1 MLTISRDGSQKEEGV
16 QRGDD
21 VDKDKEEER

>member
-1 MLTISRDGSQKEEGV
+1 MLTISGDGSQKEGGV
-16 QRGDD
+16 EKGDD